1 MSGDETEKKAAPAK
15 TSIMASLSGN
25 WFLYDIPASK
35 YNWNINNFI
44 LATTFNRWFF
54 CLLAG
59 LIGPYLSVDWIVALI
74 FALLGPFILVSLHT
88 LCTKDSC
95 KPALPFDKIPKTL
108 AAYWDR
114 QAFVCVVGFMII
126 LRVLSLIPVGSTVRS
141 VNGKDLRMNGFLG
154 LLILMALMPVMVYKK
169 VDLR

>member
-1 MSGDETEKKAAPAK
+1 M
-15 TSIMASLSGN
+15 
-25 WFLYDIPASK
+25 
-35 YNWNINNFI
+35 
-44 LATTFNRWFF
+44 
-54 CLLAG
+54 
-59 LIGPYLSVDWIVALI
+59 
-74 FALLGPFILVSLHT
+74 SLHT

-95 KPALPFDKIPKTL
+95 KPALPFDKIPTTL

-114 QAFVCVVGFMII
+114 QAFVCVVGFMIV

-169 VDLR
+169 SRPKVSIKIPSEYFNRYNFMQTFHFLHMTYLFAIPALSMESTFSSWPRP

>member
-1 MSGDETEKKAAPAK
+1 M
-15 TSIMASLSGN
+15 
-25 WFLYDIPASK
+25 YDIPVSK
-35 YNWNINNFI
+35 YPKYKQFYLSHNCQSII
-44 LATTFNRWFF
+44 F
-54 CLLAG
+54 CLLVG

-95 KPALPFDKIPKTL
+95 KPALPFDKIPTTL

-114 QAFVCVVGFMII
+114 QAFVCVVGFMIV